1 MSGILAQ
8 LFVPSGRM
16 RRRQFW
22 LISLCAWLGFSILYA
37 GLHSVT
43 GRASTLVLYPVML
56 ALLFA
61 VCSRRYHD
69 LDKSAWWLLLL
80 AVPVLGP
87 LWAFIELSFR
97 KGRPGDNRFGP
108 DPRHNNAD
116 YLVVAT

>member
-22 LISLCAWLGFSILYA
+22 LISLSAWLGFSILYT
-37 GLHSVT
+37 GLNSVT

-61 VCSRRYHD
+61 LCCRRYHD

-80 AVPVLGP
+80 ALPVLGP
-87 LWAFIELSFR
+87 LWAFVELSFR
-97 KGRPGDNRFGP
+97 KGSPGDNRYGR
-108 DPRHNNAD
+108 DPRQSAGE